1 MKRMFA
7 AFAVCACLLLFP
19 VALSGQELL
28 CNFGL
33 LKVNDSGQLMVTS
46 TVAVQY
52 TETKKETYQVKV
64 PYTSKVKQMY
74 TVEVPYTET
83 VTEDG
88 KTKTVTRIRKEERIR
103 MVPVNRERTETRQ
116 RTVPVTKTRMEDQ
129 EKKLPVKTK
138 IKTISGEEVDRAE
151 LKKSIG
157 KGKLVLILKGN
168 EKLTEIQK
176 AVLKPDVLVLR
187 SKSAN
192 P

>member
-1 MKRMFA
+1 
-7 AFAVCACLLLFP
+7 
-19 VALSGQELL
+19 
-28 CNFGL
+28 
-33 LKVNDSGQLMVTS
+33 
-46 TVAVQY
+46 
-52 TETKKETYQVKV
+52 
-64 PYTSKVKQMY
+64 MY

-88 KTKTVTRIRKEERIR
+88 KTKTVTRKRKEERLR